1 MRRSRNEALA
11 LIYYEIASHACKNPR
26 ESMHSG
32 TTTLAVARENHAC
45 MIIVGGWIMIIVE
58 TQLHSGNLE
67 SSQRNLE
74 ECAPYPKQRGPVSC
88 DMF

>member
-1 MRRSRNEALA
+1 
-11 LIYYEIASHACKNPR
+11 
-26 ESMHSG
+26 MHSG

-74 ECAPYPKQRGPVSC
+74 EVPRTQSNAVQ
-88 DMF
+88 

>member
-1 MRRSRNEALA
+1 
-11 LIYYEIASHACKNPR
+11 
-26 ESMHSG
+26 MHSG
-32 TTTLAVARENHAC
+32 TTTLTVARENHAC

-74 ECAPYPKQRGPVSC
+74 EVPRTQSNAVQ
-88 DMF
+88 

>member
-1 MRRSRNEALA
+1 
-11 LIYYEIASHACKNPR
+11 
-26 ESMHSG
+26 MHSG

-88 DMF
+88 DMSLIQFWTVQIYRSKNYDAQL

>member
-1 MRRSRNEALA
+1 MHSKSHA
-11 LIYYEIASHACKNPR
+11 LITR
-26 ESMHSG
+26 
-32 TTTLAVARENHAC
+32 TLAVARQNHAC

-74 ECAPYPKQRGPVSC
+74 EVPRTQSNAVQ
-88 DMF
+88 

>member
-1 MRRSRNEALA
+1 MHSKSHA
-11 LIYYEIASHACKNPR
+11 LITR
-26 ESMHSG
+26 
-32 TTTLAVARENHAC
+32 TLAVARENHAC
-45 MIIVGGWIMIIVE
+45 MIIVGGSIMIIVE